1 LALPDRWGVVPDAET
16 IARNRAS
23 GNWSGRTIIHDLRE
37 IVAETPDAVLWVEGD
52 NQMTAAEALEKGT
65 AFATHLH
72 KLGLREGDVVSF
84 QLPNWL
90 EAVVVDVACVLL
102 GLVINPVVPIYRDAE
117 LAMIMNDC
125 QAKAL
130 IIPAEFRGVK
140 HVEMVAGLRSRLPDL
155 KHVIVARGEPG
166 ENMLRFEDMLSP
178 TGHDVA
184 WPEQRPEAVKLVLY
198 TSGTTGRAKGV
209 LHSHETLARSLH
221 NCFTHWGLRPQD
233 WGIMPSPVTHVTGF
247 SNGIEMPIVKRTR
260 TVFMERWNAEEA
272 VRLIDRYGV
281 KSTVGATPFL
291 AELLG
296 AAQATG
302 SRLPSLTIFAC
313 GGAAVPP
320 ALIRRANLY
329 FANSCA
335 FRVYGSTESPVVTLG
350 FRGPG
355 TDDVSADTD
364 GQIVGYDVRFVDEAG
379 EDVLAGEE
387 GEILVKGASL
397 YLGYADARD
406 RASATDPQGFF
417 RTGDIGML
425 VHGDGILVT
434 GRKKDLIIRG
444 GENLSA
450 KEIEDALHQ
459 HAAITETAVVSM
471 PHERL
476 GEGVCAYIVPK
487 GAERPD
493 VKAVAAFLETQG
505 LARQKYPERIEYVE
519 ELPRTTSGKIKKDAL
534 RKMIAETIKAAAT
547 DPG

>member
-1 LALPDRWGVVPDAET
+1 MALPDRWGVVPDAET
-16 IARNRAS
+16 IACNRAS
-23 GNWSGRTIIHDLRE
+23 GVWTGRTIIHDLKD
-37 IVAETPDAVLWVEGD
+37 IVAETPDAVLWVEGAH
-52 NQMTAAEALEKGT
+52 QMTAGEALAKGT
-65 AFATHLH
+65 AFATQLH

-90 EAVVVDVACVLL
+90 ESVVVDVACVSL

-125 QAKAL
+125 KAKAL
-130 IIPAEFRGVK
+130 IIPAEFRSVK
-140 HVEMVAGLRSRLPDL
+140 HVEMIAGLWPKLPNL
-155 KHVIVARGEPG
+155 EHVIVARGSPSEG
-166 ENMLRFEDMLSP
+166 MHRFEDMLVP
-178 TGHDVA
+178 TGEDVP

-247 SNGIEMPIVKRTR
+247 SSGIEMPIVKRTR
-260 TVFMERWNAEEA
+260 TVFMERWNAEQA
-272 VRLIDRYGV
+272 VRLIDKYGV

-291 AELLG
+291 AELVA
-296 AAQATG
+296 AAQKIG
-302 SRLPSLTIFAC
+302 SRLPSLNVFAC

-320 ALIRRANLY
+320 GLIRRANEY

-364 GQIVGYDVRFVDEAG
+364 GQIVGYDVRFVDDAG
-379 EDVLAGEE
+379 NDVPTGEE
-387 GEILVKGASL
+387 GEIIVKGPSL
-397 YLGYADARD
+397 YLGYADPRD
-406 RASATDPQGFF
+406 RETVTDPRGFF
-417 RTGDIGML
+417 RTGDIGKL

-459 HAAITETAVVSM
+459 HPAFGEVSVVSM

-476 GEGVCAYIVPK
+476 GEGVCAYIVPVSD
-487 GAERPD
+487 ERPD
-493 VKAVAAFLETQG
+493 LQEIAAFLKTMG
-505 LARQKYPERIEYVE
+505 LARQKYPERIEYIE
-519 ELPRTTSGKIKKDAL
+519 ELPRTTSGKIKKDVL
-534 RKMIAETIKAAAT
+534 RRMIVEAVERDT
-547 DPG
+547 PRRG

>member
-1 LALPDRWGVVPDAET
+1 MALPDRWGVVPDAET
-16 IARNRAS
+16 IARRRAC
-23 GNWSGRTIIHDLRE
+23 GDWSGRTIIHDLKD
-37 IVAETPDAVLWVEGD
+37 IVAETPDAVLWIEGD
-52 NQMTAAEALEKGT
+52 DRMTAAEALKKGT

-90 EAVVVDVACVLL
+90 ESVVVDVACVLL

-125 QAKAL
+125 EAKAL
-130 IIPAEFRGVK
+130 IIPAAFRGVD
-140 HVEMVAGLRSRLPDL
+140 HVGMIAGLRSRLPHL
-155 KHVIVARGEPG
+155 QHVIVARGEPG
-166 ENMLRFEDMLSP
+166 AGMLRFEDMLAP
-178 TGHDVA
+178 TGEDVP

-209 LHSHETLARSLH
+209 LHSHETLARALH
-221 NCFTHWGLRPQD
+221 NAFRHWGLRQQD

-247 SNGIEMPIVKRTR
+247 SNGIEMPIVTRTR

-272 VRLIDRYGV
+272 VRLIDSHGV
-281 KSTVGATPFL
+281 RSTVGATPFL
-291 AELLG
+291 AELLA
-296 AAQATG
+296 AAQKSG

-320 ALIRRANLY
+320 ALVRRANAY

-355 TDDVSADTD
+355 TDDLCADTD

-379 EDVLAGEE
+379 QDVAEGEE
-387 GEILVKGASL
+387 GEIIVKGPSL
-397 YLGYADARD
+397 YLGYADPRD
-406 RASATDPQGFF
+406 RASATDQQGFF
-417 RTGDIGML
+417 RTGDIGRL
-425 VHGDGILVT
+425 VHGEGILVT

-459 HAAITETAVVSM
+459 HASVLETAVVSM

-476 GEGVCAYIVPK
+476 GEGVCAYIIAAK
-487 GAERPD
+487 GRRPD
-493 VKAVAAFLETQG
+493 VTEIASFLEAKG
-505 LARQKYPERIEYVE
+505 LARQKFPERLEYVE
-519 ELPRTTSGKIKKDAL
+519 ELPRTTSGKVKKDIL
-534 RKMIAETIKAAAT
+534 RRMIAETVRRETNAT
-547 DPG
+547 A